1 VRGAGGSWAKVVAA
15 VRELLSCVPVPG
27 GDAGRPGTTAPGGSG
42 ALPAVTDLVQ
52 DPAWLARYLPL
63 AMLAGV
69 VMRFSRDSGRRDTE
83 ILDGLAAS
91 FRPGA

>member
-1 VRGAGGSWAKVVAA
+1 MRSD
-15 VRELLSCVPVPG
+15 E
-27 GDAGRPGTTAPGGSG
+27 TGGSG

-69 VMRFSRDSGRRDTE
+69 VMRFSRDSGRRETE